1 MSEWK
6 EKTLGELSIRVSSGL
21 TPLKSNK
28 EFWENPI
35 IPWLKTDQLGEK
47 YIFDT
52 NTKISKEALEQTSLR
67 IYPEN
72 TISIAMYGEGKTR
85 GNLSII
91 KAPMTTNQACCNI
104 ELDTKLAD
112 VEYVYYYLKTQY
124 DALRKLSSGV
134 RKNLSSNDIKNY
146 KIYIPES
153 VSFQKSIVRILTS
166 LDNKISVNNQIN
178 QELEAMAKTLYDYWF
193 VQFDFPDQ
201 NGKPYK
207 SSGGKMVYNP
217 ELKREIPEGWGVTKV
232 GELQIATGKRD
243 ANFGTEN
250 GKYDFEALEAVDL
263 HLFET
268 QMNALLHGEKVDLPE
283 FDFITGKK
291 IFGKRI
297 ISIDAS
303 QPIVIEGIHGLNPQL
318 TEGIDDSEKFKIY
331 ISPLTQINLDA
342 HHRIPTTDA
351 RMLRRMVRD
360 NRTRGRDGAVT
371 ISSWPSVRHGEE
383 KYIFPFNKEADVFF
397 NSQCVYELAVLK
409 KYATPLLEKVQ
420 PDQAEYAQAQRMLQF
435 LSCFK
440 SIDDDSII
448 ANNSIIRE
456 FIGGSILVS

>member
-134 RKNLSSNDIKNY
+134 RKNLNSNDIKNY

-207 SSGGKMVYNP
+207 SSGGKMVYHP
-217 ELKREIPEGWGVTKV
+217 ELKREIPEGWGVSKV

-250 GKYDFEALEAVDL
+250 GKYDFWTTANSPIKADEFS
-263 HLFET
+263 FE
-268 QMNALLHGEKVDLPE
+268 
-283 FDFITGKK
+283 GKA
-291 IFGKRI
+291 ILIAGNGNFY
-297 ISIDAS
+297 
-303 QPIVIEGIHGLNPQL
+303 VNF
-318 TEGIDDSEKFKIY
+318 TEGKFEAYQRTYVIQSEDENMLIFMYMACLQSVEKLRKGSNGSIIKYITIGDVDNIASPYDKKVVDDFVKIY
-331 ISPLTQINLDA
+331 SPLINLISKNKRQNQELTQLRDWLL
-342 HHRIPTTDA
+342 P
-351 RMLRRMVRD
+351 MLMNGQV
-360 NRTRGRDGAVT
+360 
-371 ISSWPSVRHGEE
+371 
-383 KYIFPFNKEADVFF
+383 
-397 NSQCVYELAVLK
+397 
-409 KYATPLLEKVQ
+409 KV
-420 PDQAEYAQAQRMLQF
+420 E
-435 LSCFK
+435 
-440 SIDDDSII
+440 
-448 ANNSIIRE
+448 
-456 FIGGSILVS
+456 

>member
-134 RKNLSSNDIKNY
+134 RKNLNSNDIKNY

-207 SSGGKMVYNP
+207 SSGGKMVYHP
-217 ELKREIPEGWGVTKV
+217 ELKREIPEGWGVENLFDIADVQYGYPFSTDYFNGTGEGVPVIRIRDILGNDITNYSTEEVEDKYKINVGDVLIGMDGNFHMNYWIKEDCYLNQRVVKV
-232 GELQIATGKRD
+232 NSDKLPNMVLKYQIEPFIRLREKSVSRTTVGHLSDKDLKAINVILPKD
-243 ANFGTEN
+243 
-250 GKYDFEALEAVDL
+250 KYLSS
-263 HLFET
+263 
-268 QMNALLHGEKVDLPE
+268 
-283 FDFITGKK
+283 
-291 IFGKRI
+291 IF
-297 ISIDAS
+297 
-303 QPIVIEGIHGLNPQL
+303 
-318 TEGIDDSEKFKIY
+318 EKFEI
-331 ISPLTQINLDA
+331 ILENIIINQQQNQELTQLRDWLL
-342 HHRIPTTDA
+342 P
-351 RMLRRMVRD
+351 MLM
-360 NRTRGRDGAVT
+360 NGQA
-371 ISSWPSVRHGEE
+371 
-383 KYIFPFNKEADVFF
+383 
-397 NSQCVYELAVLK
+397 
-409 KYATPLLEKVQ
+409 KV
-420 PDQAEYAQAQRMLQF
+420 E
-435 LSCFK
+435 
-440 SIDDDSII
+440 
-448 ANNSIIRE
+448 
-456 FIGGSILVS
+456 